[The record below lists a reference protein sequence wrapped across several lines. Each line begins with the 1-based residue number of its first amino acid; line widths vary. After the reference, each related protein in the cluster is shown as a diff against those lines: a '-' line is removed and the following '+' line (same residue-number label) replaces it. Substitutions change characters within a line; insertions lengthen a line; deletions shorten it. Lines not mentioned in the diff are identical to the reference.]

1 MFLSQ
6 TDKLIWKE
14 YKESQENLEEEQ
26 WEFALPNNTYSYS
39 KLNNVLSS
47 QKYTTGLMEN
57 NQ

>member
-14 YKESQENLEEEQ
+14 YKESQENFEEQ
-26 WEFALPNNTYSYS
+26 CEFALPNNTFSYS